1 MEVSRQAAATAVM
14 GYISDTIIV
23 TIIRAN
29 VPTVESD
36 HSSTHCVGV
45 MTVSYNNSYTTTT
58 TTTSKSPQ
66 CFIHFIRLGY
76 YEGNDNEQ

>member
-58 TTTSKSPQ
+58 TTSTPHLNSQQ
-66 CFIHFIRLGY
+66 CFLHFIRVL
-76 YEGNDNEQ
+76 